1 MSAPVNLRMT
11 GRQKAT
17 LYAHLF
23 PADGREAVAVTLCGR
38 RGGGDRHCLSVSRL
52 VLIPHH
58 ECDRRRDSIQWPT
71 DRLVPLLEEAGRLGM
86 AVVKIHS
93 HPGGYDRFSAFDDA
107 SDREFFQAAESW
119 TECSL
124 PHGSV
129 VALPCGRLFGRTQ
142 GSRHEHV
149 PMEMISVAGD
159 SVEYWFDQPAD
170 LVPAFTD
177 RHAQVLGES
186 TVMILRR
193 LRAAVVG
200 CSGTGSPTVE
210 QLYRLGVGELVL
222 VDPDF
227 VGVENLN
234 RILNAG
240 TSDAQ
245 HRRAKVQVLEEAIH
259 NAGLGTDVIALA
271 RDLFTPDVVRE
282 VALCDVIFGCV
293 DSVFARHVLNK
304 LASTYCIPYFDLGV
318 GLQADGNGG
327 IAHITGA
334 IHYLQPDGSS
344 LLSRGA
350 YTLDAVQADAL
361 RRSDPTEHSKRL
373 AAGYIAGADVARPA
387 VISVNM
393 IFSGLGVLE
402 FLHRVHPMRD
412 EPNSQFALQR
422 LSLTNDLRDAQEDG
436 GRCLVISRTLGRG
449 DMWPLLGMPELSS
462 QAEKVHEHVA

>member
-1 MSAPVNLRMT
+1 MSTAVILRMT
-11 GRQKAT
+11 GKQKTT

-23 PADGREAVAVTLCGR
+23 PEDGREAVAIALCGR
-38 RGGGDRHCLSVSRL
+38 RGGVERHCLGVSRL
-52 VLIPHH
+52 VLIPHD
-58 ECDRRRDSIQWPT
+58 ECDRQTDRIQWPT
-71 DRLVPLLEEAGRLGM
+71 DRLRLLLEEAARWGM

-93 HPGGYDRFSAFDDA
+93 HPGGYARFSAYDDS
-107 SDREFFQAAESW
+107 SDKEFFQAAESW

-129 VALPCGRLFGRTQ
+129 VALPCGRMFGRTQ
-142 GSRHEHV
+142 GTGNGNL
-149 PMEMISVAGD
+149 PMEMISVAGE
-159 SVEYWFDQPAD
+159 SVEYWFDQEAD
-170 LVPAFTD
+170 FLPEFTD
-177 RHAQVLGES
+177 RHVQVLGES
-186 TVMILRR
+186 TVMVLRR

-222 VDPDF
+222 VDPEF

-240 TSDAQ
+240 ASDAQ
-245 HRRAKVQVLEEAIH
+245 QRRPKVTVLEEAIY
-259 NAGLGTDVIALA
+259 NAGLGTDVVALA
-271 RDLFTPDVVRE
+271 RDLFEPEVIKE

-318 GLQADGNGG
+318 GLQADGKGG
-327 IAHITGA
+327 ISHISGA

-344 LLSRGA
+344 LFSRGA

-361 RRSDPTEHSKRL
+361 HRTDPREHSKRL
-373 AAGYIAGADVARPA
+373 TEAYIAGADVARPA

-393 IFSGLGVLE
+393 IFSGFGVLE

-412 EPNSQFALQR
+412 EPNDQFAMQR
-422 LSLTNDLRDAQEDG
+422 LSLSNNLSDVREDG
-436 GRCLVISRTLGRG
+436 EQCTVISRTLGQG
-449 DMWPLLGMPELSS
+449 DMRPLLGMPELSPR
-462 QAEKVHEHVA
+462 AEKVHERMA

>member
-1 MSAPVNLRMT
+1 MSAAVILRMT
-11 GRQKAT
+11 GKQKAT

-23 PADGREAVAVTLCGR
+23 PADGREAVAVALCGR
-38 RGGGDRHCLSVSRL
+38 RAGADRHCLSVSRV

-58 ECDRRRDSIQWPT
+58 ECDRRPDSIQWPT
-71 DRLVPLLEEAGRLGM
+71 ERLTPLLEEAGRNEM

-93 HPGGYDRFSAFDDA
+93 HPGGYDRFSVFDDA

-129 VALPCGRLFGRTQ
+129 VALPCGRMFGRTQ
-142 GSRHEHV
+142 GTGDEHV

-159 SVEYWFDQPAD
+159 SVEYWFHQSAD
-170 LVPAFTD
+170 LVPEFAD
-177 RHAQVLGES
+177 RHTQVLGES
-186 TVMILRR
+186 TVRILRR

-210 QLYRLGVGELVL
+210 QLCRLGVGELVL
-222 VDPDF
+222 VDPDV

-245 HRRAKVQVLEEAIH
+245 QLRAKVLVLEEAIH
-259 NAGLGTDVIALA
+259 HAGLGTDVIALA
-271 RDLFTPDVVRE
+271 QDLFTPEVVRE
-282 VALCDVIFGCV
+282 IALCDVVFGCV

-304 LASTYCIPYFDLGV
+304 LASTYCLPYFDLGV
-318 GLQADGNGG
+318 GLQADGSGG
-327 IAHITGA
+327 IAHISGA

-344 LLSRGA
+344 LLSRGT
-350 YTLDAVQADAL
+350 YTLDGVQADAL
-361 RRSDPTEHSKRL
+361 RRTDPIEHSKRL

-412 EPNSQFALQR
+412 EPNAQFALQR
-422 LSLTNDLRDAQEDG
+422 LSLSNGLRDVQADG
-436 GRCLVISRTLGRG
+436 EQCPVISRTLGRG
-449 DMWPLLGMPELSS
+449 DMRPLLGMPELSS
-462 QAEKVHEHVA
+462 RAEHFHEHVA